1 MPFIFSDTPLIELI
15 IFQALFMTSPCLLAG
30 EDLQEDGRVLADVDN
45 VDIIDVVDIVAL
57 YLGTCCRRVAP

>member
-1 MPFIFSDTPLIELI
+1 
-15 IFQALFMTSPCLLAG
+15 MTSPCLLAG